1 MSNKLYLITTN
12 DKKFEEWA
20 KQNKKRLKG
29 AALEHFN
36 AGYIDMINGNYLA
49 RASFVCYW
57 EIYNNNS
64 LAKIAP
70 AITQASF
77 IHMMHRFMERGQQD
91 EVIVTQQLMSNFLR
105 LLQALNQEPSERDSN
120 EEE

>member
-1 MSNKLYLITTN
+1 MSNKLYLITVN
-12 DKKFEEWA
+12 DKKFDEWA

-29 AALEHFN
+29 IALDHFN
-36 AGYIDMINGNYLA
+36 AGYADMVKGQYLA

-70 AITQASF
+70 AMTQASF
-77 IHMMHRFMERGQQD
+77 IHMLHRFMERGN
-91 EVIVTQQLMSNFLR
+91 EEEIMIVQTMMANFLR
-105 LLQALNQEPSERDSN
+105 LLQKLNEPIG